1 MDARRMKNN
10 ALVVIDLRNALWDED
25 NGCIDY
31 ECSAYISAWEFEHW
45 GSQRWT
51 EYPKE
56 SA

>member
-10 ALVVIDLRNALWDED
+10 ALVVIDLRNALLDED

-31 ECSAYISAWEFEHW
+31 ECSAYMSAWGFEHW
-45 GSQRWT
+45 GRQHWT

-56 SA
+56 SD